1 MVTISF
7 GFRVACIDYNETF
20 ELHSVCCR
28 GGGSGGGVGGEGGGD
43 GDGGGSGG
51 CGDGGNG
58 GGSGSSSCS
67 GSSGIVS
74 SGSVSSVNGGRSNS
88 DSIYLAEIVTA
99 GTVRQQQQRKQLG
112 MCAAESQTA
121 EADHEC
127 RSIDHFCTAYEIYWV
142 VKRSCIIHSFSHS
155 LISSVTRRSQ
165 EG

>member
-1 MVTISF
+1 MVTIPF
-7 GFRVACIDYNETF
+7 GFRVACIDYSQTF
-20 ELHSVCCR
+20 ELRKVCGR
-28 GGGSGGGVGGEGGGD
+28 GGESGGGVGGEGGGD

-88 DSIYLAEIVTA
+88 DNIYLAEMTA
-99 GTVRQQQQRKQLG
+99 GTVRQQRKQLG
-112 MCAAESQTA
+112 VCAAEGQKA

-127 RSIDHFCTAYEIYWV
+127 RSIYHFCTAYEIYWV
-142 VKRSCIIHSFSHS
+142 VKRRCIIHSFSHS